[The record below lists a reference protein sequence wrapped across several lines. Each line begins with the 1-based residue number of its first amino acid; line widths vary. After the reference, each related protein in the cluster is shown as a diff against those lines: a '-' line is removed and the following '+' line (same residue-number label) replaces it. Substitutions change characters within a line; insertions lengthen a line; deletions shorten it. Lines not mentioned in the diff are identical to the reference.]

1 MKMITANWLWEWIFA
16 QAIADY
22 SDSAKLALISIADQF
37 DIATFYMVDT
47 AKGGEKKVQLTVLE
61 LKEAIAIAISLMLL
75 RLRFFLLSKFRS

>member
-1 MKMITANWLWEWIFA
+1 
-16 QAIADY
+16 
-22 SDSAKLALISIADQF
+22 
-37 DIATFYMVDT
+37 MVDT